1 MIQKLPPIIKNSRTA
16 VTKVV
21 RAFKRWSLLNVDGG
35 ENPRIDGAVVSL
47 EASFGFAETMMVRG

>member
-1 MIQKLPPIIKNSRTA
+1 MAAMALRA
-16 VTKVV
+16 VFARSGT
-21 RAFKRWSLLNVDGG
+21 LVDGG